1 VKKGRADARSFLLRL
16 SFGIIKI
23 ATGATKG
30 AEQPCG
36 SNRERR
42 SGTMADEEKKQ
53 GAGSDAWDATQW
65 HVVEKGETLSK
76 ISKKYYGDPNL
87 YMKIFEANKDVLKN
101 PDLIKIGQKL
111 RIP

>member
-1 VKKGRADARSFLLRL
+1 V
-16 SFGIIKI
+16 
-23 ATGATKG
+23 
-30 AEQPCG
+30 
-36 SNRERR
+36 
-42 SGTMADEEKKQ
+42 
-53 GAGSDAWDATQW
+53 DATQW